1 MYIKIIGNFNCLLV
15 NLEKL
20 RWKRFMILIKKNNI
34 FSIKLFITILFS
46 LFIFSSLTKAKDKW
60 FYQLG
65 YGYVEGNTHS
75 RFYPNSQLPYAG
87 NIQGY
92 RADFG
97 LGLSSEINKI
107 KVDYILSYSPDA
119 FNNQVDTKNSCPN
132 SNYECRVNIKDSID
146 LGVKI
151 YLPVEYNNITPAIY
165 LGLSNADIQL
175 KGFNRTGLPITM
187 MSHQR
192 NWGAAAG
199 ASLNYPLKDYNV
211 DISLDYSWTAYERN
225 VEQIG
230 TIPEF
235 AGSRPEIHAT
245 SLKVK
250 KYF

>member
-1 MYIKIIGNFNCLLV
+1 MKLIKQFRLLASLLLV
-15 NLEKL
+15 
-20 RWKRFMILIKKNNI
+20 FFF
-34 FSIKLFITILFS
+34 FSQLA
-46 LFIFSSLTKAKDKW
+46 KAENKF
-60 FYQLG
+60 FYQMG
-65 YGYVEGNTHS
+65 YGYVEGYTHS
-75 RFYPNSQLPYAG
+75 KFYPNDQTNFFAG

-92 RADFG
+92 RADFA

-132 SNYECRVNIKDSID
+132 TQFECRINIKDSID

-165 LGLSNADIQL
+165 LGVSNADIQL
-175 KGFNRTGLPITM
+175 KTFNRTGSAIAM
-187 MSHQR
+187 MSHQK

-199 ASLNYPLKDYNV
+199 ASLNYPLKEYNI

-225 VEQIG
+225 IEQIS
-230 TIPEF
+230 TFPEWS
-235 AGSRPEIHAT
+235 GSRPEIHST

>member
-1 MYIKIIGNFNCLLV
+1 MKFIKQSKLLV
-15 NLEKL
+15 SLL
-20 RWKRFMILIKKNNI
+20 LLF
-34 FSIKLFITILFS
+34 FS
-46 LFIFSSLTKAKDKW
+46 FSSLAKAENRY

-75 RFYPNSQLPYAG
+75 RVYPNSQAPFAG

-107 KVDYILSYSPDA
+107 KVDYILSYLPDA
-119 FNNQVDTKNSCPN
+119 FNNQVDTKNSCPIPTF
-132 SNYECRVNIKDSID
+132 ECRINIKDSID

-151 YLPVEYNNITPAIY
+151 YLPVNYNNITPAIY
-165 LGLSNADIQL
+165 LGISNADIQI
-175 KGFNRTGLPITM
+175 KTFNKTRLRTLAV

-192 NWGAAAG
+192 NWGTAAG
-199 ASLNYPLKDYNV
+199 ASLNYPLKEYNV

-225 VEQIG
+225 IEIING
-230 TIPEF
+230 DGSES
-235 AGSRPEIHAT
+235 AGSRPEIHST

>member
-1 MYIKIIGNFNCLLV
+1 MK
-15 NLEKL
+15 
-20 RWKRFMILIKKNNI
+20 LIKQL
-34 FSIKLFITILFS
+34 KLLASLLLLF
-46 LFIFSSLTKAKDKW
+46 FFFSSLAKAENRY

-65 YGYVEGNTHS
+65 YGYVEGTTNGKAIIPTNPDA
-75 RFYPNSQLPYAG
+75 YG
-87 NIQGY
+87 IIQGY
-92 RADFG
+92 RVDFG

-119 FNNQVDTKNSCPN
+119 FNNQVDTKNSCINPQ
-132 SNYECRVNIKDSID
+132 YECRVNIKDSID

-165 LGLSNADIQL
+165 FGISNADIQL
-175 KGFNRTGLPITM
+175 KTFNRTGLPITVM
-187 MSHQR
+187 NHQR

-199 ASLNYPLKDYNV
+199 ASLNYPLKEYNV

-225 VEQIG
+225 VEKNSTG
-230 TIPEF
+230 NEF
-235 AGSRPEIHAT
+235 GSSRPEIHST

>member
-1 MYIKIIGNFNCLLV
+1 MKLIKQSKLLV
-15 NLEKL
+15 SLL
-20 RWKRFMILIKKNNI
+20 LLF
-34 FSIKLFITILFS
+34 FS
-46 LFIFSSLTKAKDKW
+46 FSSLAKAENRY

-75 RFYPNSQLPYAG
+75 RAYPNSQLTIAG

-107 KVDYILSYSPDA
+107 KVDYILSYLPDA

-132 SNYECRVNIKDSID
+132 PTFECRINIKDSID

-151 YLPVEYNNITPAIY
+151 YLPVNYNNITPAIY
-165 LGLSNADIQL
+165 LGISNADIQI
-175 KGFNRTGLPITM
+175 KTFNKTGSGPSAV

-192 NWGAAAG
+192 NWGTAAG
-199 ASLNYPLKDYNV
+199 ASLNYPLKEYNV

-225 VEQIG
+225 IEIING
-230 TIPEF
+230 NGSESS
-235 AGSRPEIHAT
+235 GSRPEIHST

>member
-1 MYIKIIGNFNCLLV
+1 MKFIKQSKLLV
-15 NLEKL
+15 SLL
-20 RWKRFMILIKKNNI
+20 LLF
-34 FSIKLFITILFS
+34 FS
-46 LFIFSSLTKAKDKW
+46 FSSLAKAENRY

-75 RFYPNSQLPYAG
+75 RGYPNSQYPFAG

-107 KVDYILSYSPDA
+107 KVDYILSYLPDA

-132 SNYECRVNIKDSID
+132 TTSECRINIKDSID
-146 LGVKI
+146 LGIKI

-175 KGFNRTGLPITM
+175 KSLNRGGGNVTM

-199 ASLNYPLKDYNV
+199 ASLNYPLKEYNV
-211 DISLDYSWTAYERN
+211 DISLDYSWTAYEGN
-225 VEQIG
+225 IEKIS
-230 TIPEF
+230 TADEPEERS
-235 AGSRPEIHAT
+235 GSRPEIHST
-245 SLKVK
+245 SIKVK

>member
-1 MYIKIIGNFNCLLV
+1 MT
-15 NLEKL
+15 
-20 RWKRFMILIKKNNI
+20 LIKKNI
-34 FSIKLFITILFS
+34 FSIKLFVTILFS
-46 LFIFSSLTKAKDKW
+46 LFIFSSLTKADDRW

-65 YGYVEGNTHS
+65 YGYVEGNSHS
-75 RFYPNSQLPYAG
+75 RAYAHNFPDRVPFAG

-132 SNYECRVNIKDSID
+132 PGFECRVNIKDSID

-151 YLPVEYNNITPAIY
+151 YLPVNYNNITPAIY

-175 KGFNRTGLPITM
+175 KTFDKGGLDPVVM
-187 MSHQR
+187 NHQR

-199 ASLNYPLKDYNV
+199 ASLNYPLKEYNV

-225 VEQIG
+225 VEIINGLNNGLG
-230 TIPEF
+230 TES
-235 AGSRPEIHAT
+235 AGSRPEIHST

>member
-1 MYIKIIGNFNCLLV
+1 
-15 NLEKL
+15 
-20 RWKRFMILIKKNNI
+20 MILIKKNNF
-34 FSIKLFITILFS
+34 FSIKFVTILFS
-46 LFIFSSLTKAKDKW
+46 LFIFSSLTKAKDRY

-65 YGYVEGNTHS
+65 YGYVEGYTHS
-75 RFYPNSQLPYAG
+75 KFYPNDQTNFFGG

-97 LGLSSEINKI
+97 LGLNSEINKI

-119 FNNQVDTKNSCPN
+119 FNNQIDTKNSCPN
-132 SNYECRVNIKDSID
+132 AQYECRVNIKDSID

-151 YLPVEYNNITPAIY
+151 YLPANYNNITPAIY
-165 LGLSNADIQL
+165 FGLSNADIQL
-175 KGFNRTGLPITM
+175 KGFNRTGINTFGAM

-199 ASLNYPLKDYNV
+199 ASLNYPLKEYNV

-225 VEQIG
+225 VEQVS
-230 TIPEF
+230 TVPEF
-235 AGSRPEIHAT
+235 TGSRPEIHAT

>member
-1 MYIKIIGNFNCLLV
+1 MT
-15 NLEKL
+15 
-20 RWKRFMILIKKNNI
+20 LIKKNI
-34 FSIKLFITILFS
+34 FSIKLFVTILFS
-46 LFIFSSLTKAKDKW
+46 LFIFSSLTKAEDRW

-65 YGYVEGNTHS
+65 YGYVEGNSHS
-75 RFYPNSQLPYAG
+75 RIYPASQLPFAG
-87 NIQGY
+87 NIQGK
-92 RADFG
+92 RADLG

-119 FNNQVDTKNSCPN
+119 FNNQIDTKNSCPN
-132 SNYECRVNIKDSID
+132 AQFECRVNIKDSID

-165 LGLSNADIQL
+165 LGFSNADIQL
-175 KGFNRTGLPITM
+175 KTFNRTGSNITM

-199 ASLNYPLKDYNV
+199 ASLNYPLKEYNV

-225 VEQIG
+225 VEQIS
-230 TIPEF
+230 TMSEF
-235 AGSRPEIHAT
+235 AGSRSEIHTT

>member
-1 MYIKIIGNFNCLLV
+1 MK
-15 NLEKL
+15 
-20 RWKRFMILIKKNNI
+20 LIKQFRLLASLLI
-34 FSIKLFITILFS
+34 VFFFFSQLA
-46 LFIFSSLTKAKDKW
+46 KAENRY

-65 YGYVEGNTHS
+65 YGYVEGNSHS
-75 RFYPNSQLPYAG
+75 TFVSPNSGQFGG

-92 RADFG
+92 RADLG

-132 SNYECRVNIKDSID
+132 PEFECRVNIKDSID

-151 YLPVEYNNITPAIY
+151 YLPANYNNITPAIY
-165 LGLSNADIQL
+165 FGLSNADIQL
-175 KGFNRTGLPITM
+175 KGFNKTNNLFGAM

-199 ASLNYPLKDYNV
+199 ASLNYPLKEYNV

-225 VEQIG
+225 VEQVS
-230 TIPEF
+230 TVPEF
-235 AGSRPEIHAT
+235 TGSRPEIHAT

>member
-1 MYIKIIGNFNCLLV
+1 
-15 NLEKL
+15 
-20 RWKRFMILIKKNNI
+20 MILIKKNNF
-34 FSIKLFITILFS
+34 FSIKFVTILFS
-46 LFIFSSLTKAKDKW
+46 LFIFSSLTKAEDRW

-65 YGYVEGNTHS
+65 YGYVEGNSHS
-75 RFYPNSQLPYAG
+75 RFYPASQSPFAG

-92 RADFG
+92 RADLG

-132 SNYECRVNIKDSID
+132 AQFECRVNIKDSID

-151 YLPVEYNNITPAIY
+151 YLPANYNNITPAIY
-165 LGLSNADIQL
+165 FGLSNADIQL
-175 KGFNRTGLPITM
+175 KTLRGQGSQMI
-187 MSHQR
+187 HQR

-199 ASLNYPLKDYNV
+199 ASLNYPLKEFNV

-225 VEQIG
+225 TGV
-230 TIPEF
+230 TTTF
-235 AGSRPEIHAT
+235 ASDHAKARPEIHST

>member
-1 MYIKIIGNFNCLLV
+1 MK
-15 NLEKL
+15 
-20 RWKRFMILIKKNNI
+20 LIKHSKLLASLLLSF
-34 FSIKLFITILFS
+34 FS
-46 LFIFSSLTKAKDKW
+46 FSSLAKAENRY

-65 YGYVEGNTHS
+65 YGYVEGYTHS
-75 RFYPNSQLPYAG
+75 KFYPNDQTNFFAG

-119 FNNQVDTKNSCPN
+119 FNNQVDTKNSCGMGGF
-132 SNYECRVNIKDSID
+132 ECRINIKDSID

-175 KGFNRTGLPITM
+175 KTFNRSGTNISM

-199 ASLNYPLKDYNV
+199 ASLNYPLKEYNI

-225 VEQIG
+225 IEQIS
-230 TIPEF
+230 TFPNF
-235 AGSRPEIHAT
+235 TGSRPEIHLT

>member
-1 MYIKIIGNFNCLLV
+1 MKTIKQLKLLAS
-15 NLEKL
+15 LL
-20 RWKRFMILIKKNNI
+20 LLFFF
-34 FSIKLFITILFS
+34 FSQLA
-46 LFIFSSLTKAKDKW
+46 KAENRY

-65 YGYVEGNTHS
+65 YSYVEGNTHS
-75 RFYPNSQLPYAG
+75 RFYPNLQIPFAG

-107 KVDYILSYSPDA
+107 KIDYILSYSPDA

-132 SNYECRVNIKDSID
+132 TNFECRINIKDSID

-165 LGLSNADIQL
+165 LGVSNADIQL
-175 KGFNRTGLPITM
+175 KTFNRTGVAITM

-199 ASLNYPLKDYNV
+199 ASLNYPLKEYNV
-211 DISLDYSWTAYERN
+211 DISLDYSWTAFERN
-225 VEQIG
+225 IEQIS
-230 TIPEF
+230 TENEF
-235 AGSRPEIHAT
+235 AGSRTEIHST
-245 SLKVK
+245 SLKIK